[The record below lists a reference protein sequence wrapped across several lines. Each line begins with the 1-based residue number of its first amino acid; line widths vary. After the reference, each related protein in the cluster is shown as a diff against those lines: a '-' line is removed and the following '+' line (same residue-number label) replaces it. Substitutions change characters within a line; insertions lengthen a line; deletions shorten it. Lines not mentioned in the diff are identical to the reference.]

1 MNFVKVLATLDLSM
15 SCYSGV
21 FFLLVN
27 YILLPKKQFI
37 IFKFFNSFSP
47 KLEYIL
53 MVRP

>member
-1 MNFVKVLATLDLSM
+1 M
-15 SCYSGV
+15 SCYFGV

-27 YILLPKKQFI
+27 YILLSKQFI
-37 IFKFFNSFSP
+37 IYEFFHSISP